1 MKISNRFLVM
11 YFRANTGDFF
21 LNTSLVLVDDQIN
34 RIDDSF
40 FSKLVSVC
48 CFLLYLNS
56 WFVHKGLLPWFE
68 IDREKWWYP
77 NRIPIFDFDWIH
89 YYSYAFICL
98 SFAFYKSIHL
108 QENGKHTIQKVDA
121 ATGNIH
127 MRAKKAKNKELCQ
140 SYPLSYTI
148 EQCLLW
154 ETNVKIEL

>member
-1 MKISNRFLVM
+1 M
-11 YFRANTGDFF
+11 
-21 LNTSLVLVDDQIN
+21 LVLVDDQIN
-34 RIDDSF
+34 SF

-98 SFAFYKSIHL
+98 SFAFYKSIHM